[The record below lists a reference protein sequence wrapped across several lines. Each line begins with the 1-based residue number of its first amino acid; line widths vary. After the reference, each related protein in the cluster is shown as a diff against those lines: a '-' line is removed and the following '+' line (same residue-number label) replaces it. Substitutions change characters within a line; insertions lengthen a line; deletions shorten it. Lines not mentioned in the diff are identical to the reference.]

1 MHKFLSCILLAFF
14 LLGCA
19 VVKTRVPEREFN
31 FQEFTGLVSTEISV
45 YEDAVLNYEMNKK
58 NGEVVHFTNCLQV
71 ESIGEDTIKT
81 SQYQWY
87 KLIMINCKALKLY
100 TEKGTQAKRSYF
112 PEIMN
117 EKLVAGWPAVVG
129 PIINDEEMIRRQG
142 KTLSEYETELKISIK
157 DKNTVDVLTDYDD
170 ITYCIMARAD
180 FNSDGIEDLLVRMIW
195 HVRDAFGKGSDLF
208 IFEKT
213 SHASPVSLT
222 WRFNGIE

>member
-1 MHKFLSCILLAFF
+1 MHKFLSCILLASF

-31 FQEFTGLVSTEISV
+31 SQEFTGLVLSEV
-45 YEDAVLNYEMNKK
+45 KDYKDAVLDYDLDNKK
-58 NGEVVHFTNCLQV
+58 GEEVHFTNCLQV
-71 ESIGEDTIKT
+71 ESIGEETILV
-81 SQYQWY
+81 SDYQLF
-87 KLIMINCKALKLY
+87 KLLSINCKALKLY